1 MTISRQ
7 NRVILF
13 DNSTIQNVYLT
24 PEDFSK
30 RNNKIISF
38 EFSDKDGSEYL
49 EGLKL
54 KYMKDTHKKYFLVR
68 GTFKGK
74 RFEVNIGAFKP
85 KFKCREVRK
94 LMDDLGNTIR
104 NKKLKWLVDPKVY
117 LEEQR
122 PNYQDV
128 IDRYETP
135 TIKQVIEQICK
146 LFFPRL
152 KVEGSLAKIHMT
164 DIFRYLCGYNKRGRF
179 IKFTEFEG
187 DGIMTFRNK
196 PIYYHMYI

>member
-1 MTISRQ
+1 MQKKRK
-7 NRVILF
+7 NGVILF
-13 DNSTIQNVYLT
+13 DNSTIQNLNLK
-24 PEDFSK
+24 PEDFGK
-30 RNNKIISF
+30 RNNKIINF
-38 EFSDKDGSEYL
+38 EYSDKDGSEYL
-49 EGLKL
+49 DGLKL
-54 KYMKDTHKKYFLVR
+54 RYMRDTHIKYFVVR
-68 GTFKGK
+68 GTFEGK
-74 RFEVNIGAFKP
+74 QFLVNIGAFKP

-104 NKKLKWLVDPKVY
+104 NRKLHWLVDPKVY

-122 PNYQDV
+122 PNKD
-128 IDRYETP
+128 IIELYETP

-146 LFFPRL
+146 LSFPRL
-152 KVEGSLAKIHMT
+152 KVEGSLAQIHMK

-196 PIYYHMYI
+196 IIC

>member
-1 MTISRQ
+1 MKKSGK
-7 NRVILF
+7 NGVILF
-13 DNSTIQNVYLT
+13 DNSTIQNIYLT
-24 PEDFSK
+24 PEDFGK

-54 KYMKDTHKKYFLVR
+54 QYMKDTHKKYFLVR